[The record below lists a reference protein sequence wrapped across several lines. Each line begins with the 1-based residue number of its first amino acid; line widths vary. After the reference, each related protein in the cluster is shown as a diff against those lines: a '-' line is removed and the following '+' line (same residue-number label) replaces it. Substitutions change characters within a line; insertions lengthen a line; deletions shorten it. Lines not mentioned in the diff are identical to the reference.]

1 MRALLFMALLCF
13 SHMAVSVNKG
23 MDAEIDA
30 LVGPLVEERLIP
42 GYHVAFYGK
51 DGLLFE
57 KSGGL
62 ADDKTDLPPSSEV
75 LYFVDAMSKPLTALL
90 MIRLQEQ
97 GKLQFD
103 DPIEKYVPQFANLR
117 VLAEGTSDALT
128 RSESKVTIAH
138 LLTHTSGFT
147 TSVAAEV
154 NNSLVNDYKKQRV
167 MTRNST
173 GNSKL
178 GSLSAQ
184 VTKLAE
190 FPLLSQP
197 GTRFN
202 YSVGYDVAGRIAEVV
217 TGKDLAT
224 AMRIWVFEPLGMQ
237 NSYFV
242 VPADKQARLARL
254 YGPHGRTYQVP
265 GKPKRYRRYNGIPKD
280 HANFG
285 ISTNGYFSGGI
296 GVLTTSQ
303 DYSQLLRMIL
313 NSGAVD
319 GKPWL
324 SKAGLQRL
332 TANQLPKH
340 MVPSSMSGSIPSIT
354 NSGYSFGVGIKVQA
368 GGDLSDPSQYDY
380 LYWSG
385 AANTQ
390 FFVDAKAGVA
400 GVFMT
405 QHIPTRYFFLD
416 RMHELAV
423 QHLTE

>member
-13 SHMAVSVNKG
+13 SHMAVSVNKV

-90 MIRLQEQ
+90 MIRLQNRASCSSMTRS
-97 GKLQFD
+97 K
-103 DPIEKYVPQFANLR
+103 ICPQFANLR
-117 VLAEGTSDALT
+117 VLADGIGDAPT

-154 NNSLVNDYKKQRV
+154 NNSLVNDYKRQRV

-313 NSGAVD
+313 NGGAVD
-319 GKPWL
+319 GKL
-324 SKAGLQRL
+324 VVEGGIAAFNGQSIAEAHGAEQHERFNTIDNQQRL
-332 TANQLPKH
+332 QLRRWYQ
-340 MVPSSMSGSIPSIT
+340 S
-354 NSGYSFGVGIKVQA
+354 A
-368 GGDLSDPSQYDY
+368 GGRRPVRSKSVRLSLLERRCEYP
-380 LYWSG
+380 
-385 AANTQ
+385 
-390 FFVDAKAGVA
+390 
-400 GVFMT
+400 VFC
-405 QHIPTRYFFLD
+405 R
-416 RMHELAV
+416 R
-423 QHLTE
+423 